1 MCDLQDFDLTYRDKD
16 NSNKTPLCIHRAPLG
31 THERFIGGSQSPASS
46 RRRLH
51 AGNFPLWLAPDQ
63 VRVITLNDDEAL
75 INYAKPIVAELRAN
89 MVRVDADFS
98 ATPFK
103 AKISNAEQLRVH
115 TMLVIGGRDMEAGAV
130 SVRLHHGGPQGAK
143 PKGEVV
149 ADILASIKERRA

>member
-1 MCDLQDFDLTYRDKD
+1 M
-16 NSNKTPLCIHRAPLG
+16 CIHRAPLG
-31 THERFIGGSQSPASS
+31 THERFIGGSQSLASS

-89 MVRVDADFS
+89 MVRVDSDFS

-103 AKISNAEQLRVH
+103 AKISNAGTWRSFPPPHVGGYGSSPAFAALRRGSV
-115 TMLVIGGRDMEAGAV
+115 GGRDMEAGAV

-149 ADILASIKERRA
+149 ADILAAIRERRA

>member
-1 MCDLQDFDLTYRDKD
+1 VSHD
-16 NSNKTPLCIHRAPLG
+16 P
-31 THERFIGGSQSPASS
+31 FIGF
-46 RRRLH
+46 LIEH
-51 AGNFPLWLAPDQ
+51 YAGNFPLWLAPDQ
-63 VRVITLNDDEAL
+63 VRVITLNDDDEAL
-75 INYAKPIVAELRAN
+75 INYAKPIVNELRAN

-143 PKGEVV
+143 PKAEVV
-149 ADILASIKERRA
+149 ADILAGIKERRT